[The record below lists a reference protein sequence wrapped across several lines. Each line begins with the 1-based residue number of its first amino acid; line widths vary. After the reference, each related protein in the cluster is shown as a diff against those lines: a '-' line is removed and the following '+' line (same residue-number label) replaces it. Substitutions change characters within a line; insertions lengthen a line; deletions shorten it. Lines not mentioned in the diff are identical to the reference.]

1 MSVIW
6 IIEHAEAPH
15 PKLAS
20 ALIGDY
26 AVRAFASLSS
36 FVRLL
41 RLKRSQLPDLLLID
55 ATTQRVTPT
64 QLREVLDCHLPKTP
78 IVCVE
83 AEPSTELAGSVD
95 SPYKLKA
102 AVENLHVYHRPF
114 DGLRLSAFV
123 EEILQT
129 SEISNPR
136 SIVRYRGIM
145 LDYHRL
151 EYVVAPSEVPVALP
165 RREAQLLRL
174 FLDRPG
180 VCLGRDEIS
189 ELIWENIHVTPRT
202 IDSHMS
208 RLRQRLE
215 GADVEIV
222 TVYGGGYVLK

>member
-15 PKLAS
+15 PRLAS

-26 AVRAFASLSS
+26 AVRAFASLNS
-36 FVRLL
+36 FIRLL

-55 ATTQRVTPT
+55 ATTQRVTAT

-78 IVCVE
+78 IICVE
-83 AEPSTELAGSVD
+83 AEPPKMAGSVD
-95 SPYKLKA
+95 DQHSA
-102 AVENLHVYHRPF
+102 NGAVENLHVYRRPF

-136 SIVRYRGIM
+136 SIVRYRGVM

-151 EYVVAPSEVPVALP
+151 EYVVAPSEVAVALP

-174 FLDRPG
+174 FLGRPG
-180 VCLGRDEIS
+180 VCLSREEIC
-189 ELIWENIHVTPRT
+189 ELIWENVHVTPRT

-208 RLRQRLE
+208 RLRQRLA
-215 GADVEIV
+215 GAEVEIV
-222 TVYGGGYVLK
+222 TVYGGGYMLK

>member
-26 AVRAFASLSS
+26 AVRAFASLNS

-55 ATTQRVTPT
+55 ATTQRVTST

-83 AEPSTELAGSVD
+83 AEQVTKAGSVD
-95 SPYKLKA
+95 DQNKANA

-151 EYVVAPSEVPVALP
+151 EYLVAPSEVAVALP

-174 FLDRPG
+174 LLDRPG
-180 VCLGRDEIS
+180 VCLSRDEIS
-189 ELIWENIHVTPRT
+189 ELIWENVHVTPRT

-215 GADVEIV
+215 GANVEIV

>member
-6 IIEHAEAPH
+6 IIEHAEAPQ

-26 AVRAFASLSS
+26 AVRAFASLNS
-36 FVRLL
+36 FIRLL

-55 ATTQRVTPT
+55 ATTQRVTAT

-83 AEPSTELAGSVD
+83 AEATTKDGSVD
-95 SPYKLKA
+95 DQYKGKD
-102 AVENLHVYHRPF
+102 AVQNLHVYHRPF

-123 EEILQT
+123 EEIIQK

-136 SIVRYRGIM
+136 SIARYRGIM

-151 EYVVAPSEVPVALP
+151 EYVVAPNEAAVALP

-180 VCLGRDEIS
+180 VCLSRDEIS
-189 ELIWENIHVTPRT
+189 ELIWENVHVTPRT